1 MKIYAT
7 ICLKNL
13 FTSIKNSK
21 GHCDGYY
28 LFSKILNQHRYHRT
42 LTISSAPTF
51 LTSLLVPSFPILQS
65 SHIRLCTISSICCI
79 HSYCHVLTLTVLVTP
94 AWTTL
99 KKLLLI
105 LQEPGEKKVVSLR
118 SSPIPS
124 LERQIFI
131 MLSSRLSHQTIHPTN
146 IALIILLCY
155 LSIYLLSSA

>member
-1 MKIYAT
+1 MKNYVK

-13 FTSIKNSK
+13 LITIKNFK
-21 GHCDGYY
+21 GHCDGHY

-65 SHIRLCTISSICCI
+65 ATSDYVPCLQSVTY
-79 HSYCHVLTLTVLVTP
+79 SYCHVLPLTVLVTF

-105 LQEPGEKKVVSLR
+105 LQVPGEKKVVSVR
-118 SSPIPS
+118 SSLTLS